1 MKTKKKR
8 ERGAVSVFLAI
19 LLVPCIAFTCVFGDL
34 SRVELS
40 KATAASAADLA
51 LYTQLSHYD
60 EKLEQYYGLIGSIQE
75 GDTLE
80 NFFTETENYFVGMM
94 KAEGVSDAGCQLFVE
109 YLRELK
115 NDGYADLLRCDMVS
129 ATITPA
135 DNSRIGENP
144 ALIEDGIVEFM
155 KYRGPI
161 QLTTNLIDRFSEL
174 NFEKEITDAEENNRV
189 VEKKQVYAEK
199 QGELLEKAYY
209 TYLAIL
215 QYEKQAGNSTVP
227 AEESWSST
235 AEKLKNIR
243 DDLKGVTAITAKY
256 YFPGSDDIRG
266 SVTVPDYDLA
276 NYEYDK
282 KDVGE
287 AMEQPD
293 GTVLYCMTRKKLDDL
308 LKDMDKEITAV
319 QDAGDGLVESCA
331 GLPQPGGDTNEVVYC
346 LEVQAKIDA
355 CGIRDV
361 FQGDGKKLMQR
372 LGKLKAASECDDPP
386 EGSDLP
392 DDWRTQLED
401 AVEELEKVYKAYL
414 DEGGTSECRRVLRQ
428 YGQTAAAT
436 AAKVHGRSYTFTS
449 QFCQG
454 NVTLG
459 EFLGRV
465 APFLNKLWE
474 DLDKEIG
481 MLTVAIDGGEISI
494 NGRTKKVVSLDTLL
508 EEVRGFQQS
517 RDDWGQAAQSGSSEY
532 CEQEYQLYQQAGAAG
547 ESGGTDEEQ
556 EGERIAAQ
564 ITQESVQEL
573 KSRLT
578 NIRTDMTN
586 CKQAVEAF
594 LYGGAA
600 AKDLRD
606 VESLLQAART
616 VVPKNTSFQT
626 SAANEAARG
635 YAQSLLNPAEG
646 SVFTPPA
653 QNAAADGNDPN
664 LTHSTPQLYQF
675 LKNKLGNDEGE
686 IEGKIEQ
693 NKTRNE
699 KYKEEA
705 DRRKEEAKT
714 TSGEVLANKGS
725 DLDAGQLHGENTVSA
740 LSALGSVVSVAQK
753 VASGQGDELRDQLYV
768 CEYIMDMFSYS
779 SFDNEGMY
787 RAILNGEDGVPK
799 NENVTANDFP
809 YSAAQEAWNT
819 EDAQKILRNQSLT
832 NRPITKKNN
841 LANLGEV
848 EYILYGSPS
857 INQNLTTSYDN
868 ILAIRYFLNLISGFC
883 NFYTGVEG
891 TAGVIG
897 GIAASVSA
905 ATCGIVP
912 VPLTKCVLIGALA
925 VMESANDLNRLKK
938 GGRVELYKARSS
950 DWACSLEGVGE
961 AAEEA
966 AFSDPD
972 NSSRGAEHGMYYSD
986 YLYIFLLI
994 GLTSGDGTYESMLL
1008 RVGDLIQANMRQA
1021 GETDFSLGKSV
1032 VCYQLDAH
1040 VQVKPLLLSLS
1051 LMDTIEGAA
1060 ELRERIDWCSY
1071 DIKMIRGY
1079 S

>member
-8 ERGAVSVFLAI
+8 ERGAISVFLAI

-40 KATAASAADLA
+40 KAMAASAADLA

-80 NFFTETENYFVGMM
+80 GFFTETENYFVGMM

-115 NDGYADLLRCDMVS
+115 NDGYADLLRCDVALDSVTVS
-129 ATITPA
+129 PA
-135 DNSRIGENP
+135 NNSRIGENP

-174 NFEKEITDAEENNRV
+174 NFEKEIVDAEENNRV

-215 QYEKQAGNSTVP
+215 QYEKRARNSTVP
-227 AEESWSST
+227 AQESWASV

-243 DDLKGVTAITAKY
+243 DDLKGVTALTAKY

-266 SVTVPDYDLA
+266 SAQVPGYDLA
-276 NYEYDK
+276 DYEYDK

-308 LKDMDKEITAV
+308 LKDMDKQIAAV

-372 LGKLKAASECDDPP
+372 LGKLKAASDCDDPP

-392 DDWRTQLED
+392 GDWRTQLDD
-401 AVEELEKVYKAYL
+401 AIEKLEKVYKAYL
-414 DEGGTSECRRVLRQ
+414 DEEGTSECRRFLRQ

-436 AAKVHGRSYTFTS
+436 AAKVHGRSYPFTS

-454 NVTLG
+454 NVTLA
-459 EFLGRV
+459 EFLGK
-465 APFLNKLWE
+465 ASPFLNRLWE
-474 DLDKEIG
+474 DLDNEIEI
-481 MLTVAIDGGEISI
+481 LTVAIDGGKISI
-494 NGRTKKVVSLDTLL
+494 NGRTKTVLSLDTLF

-532 CEQEYQLYQQAGAAG
+532 CEQEYQLYQQAGNAG
-547 ESGGTDEEQ
+547 QSGRTDEEQ

-564 ITQESVQEL
+564 ITRESVQEL
-573 KSRLT
+573 KARLT
-578 NIRTDMTN
+578 NIRGDMAN

-594 LYGGAA
+594 LYGGTAV
-600 AKDLRD
+600 KDLRD

-635 YAQSLLNPAEG
+635 YAQSLLQPAEG
-646 SVFTPPA
+646 SLFTSPA
-653 QNAAADGNDPN
+653 QDVAADGNDPN
-664 LTHSTPQLYQF
+664 LTHNTPKLYQF
-675 LKNKLGNDEGE
+675 LKDKLGNDEGE

-699 KYKEEA
+699 EYKKEA
-705 DRRKEEAKT
+705 ERRKQEAKT

-725 DLDAGQLHGENTVSA
+725 DLDAGQLHVGDTVSA
-740 LSALGSVVSVAQK
+740 LSALGSVVSIAQK
-753 VASGQGDELRDQLYV
+753 VASGHGDELRDQLYV

-787 RAILNGEDGVPK
+787 RAILNGEAGIAK

-819 EDAQKILRNQSLT
+819 EDTKQILRNQSLT
-832 NRPITKKNN
+832 NRPITKENN
-841 LANLGEV
+841 QANLGEV
-848 EYILYGSPS
+848 EYVLYGSPS
-857 INQNLTTSYDN
+857 IDQNLTTSYDN

-891 TAGVIG
+891 TAGAIG
-897 GIAASVSA
+897 GIAASVST

-912 VPLTKCVLIGALA
+912 VPLTKCVLIGVLA
-925 VMESANDLNRLKK
+925 IMESANDLNRLKK
-938 GGRVELYKARSS
+938 GGRVELYKAKDS
-950 DWACSLEGVGE
+950 DWACSLEGV
-961 AAEEA
+961 EEA

-994 GLTSGDGTYESMLL
+994 GLTSGDKTYQSMLL
-1008 RVGDLIQANMRQA
+1008 RVGDLIQANLRQA
-1021 GETDFSLGKSV
+1021 GEANFSLGKSV
-1032 VCYQLDAH
+1032 TCYQLEAQ
-1040 VQVKPLLLSLS
+1040 VRVKPLLLSLS
-1051 LMDTIEGAA
+1051 LMDSIEGAA
-1060 ELRERIDWCSY
+1060 ELRERTDWCSY
-1071 DIKMIRGY
+1071 NIKMIRGY